1 MSDANKAREYEFKN
15 VCRVIFTDT
24 LFTPKQYVDPKTKKA
39 KGDPKYSATFLLAP
53 DSADLAA
60 LKSLCKEIAKEH
72 NADFAN
78 TAWPFKNGDTEAD
91 KLKARGKN
99 GEVYRG
105 QVVIRSDTGE
115 KYPPGLA
122 IFKDG
127 NIKKGAIDLASPAL
141 VSQYKGWFYSG
152 SNVIPVVQLKWY
164 DAVNEGKPGIKA
176 YLGMVVATNTGERL
190 GGGKPASERFKGVVG
205 QATNE
210 DPTGDL
216 DDEIPF

>member
-1 MSDANKAREYEFKN
+1 MSNDANKAREYEFKST
-15 VCRVIFTDT
+15 CRVIFTDQ
-24 LFTPKQYVDPKTKKA
+24 LFTPKQYVDQRTKKP

-60 LKSLCKEIAKEH
+60 LKALAKEIAKEH
-72 NADFAN
+72 NADFAK
-78 TAWPFKNGDTEAD
+78 TTWPFKNGDAEAD
-91 KLKARGKN
+91 KLKAKGKN

-105 QVVIRSDTGE
+105 QVIIRSDTGE

-127 NIKKGAIDLASPAL
+127 NPKKGAIDLASPAL

-152 SNVIPVVQLKWY
+152 SNVIPVLQLKWY
-164 DAVNEGKPGIKA
+164 DAVGEDGKPGIKA

-205 QATNE
+205 QASEENPL
-210 DPTGDL
+210 D